1 MNEQLKS
8 QLKGLQHPSAL
19 LRRQATLGVFA
30 LLLKSQHPQQH
41 EVAQEVLLTCL
52 TDQHPVRMMG
62 ISTKSFVWPAAL
74 HVTLIMAGGS
84 YDGRNQPRTQTTV
97 LPALHGLSSCV

>member
-52 TDQHPVRMMG
+52 TDQHPVRMMF
-62 ISTKSFVWPAAL
+62 I
-74 HVTLIMAGGS
+74 
-84 YDGRNQPRTQTTV
+84 N
-97 LPALHGLSSCV
+97 